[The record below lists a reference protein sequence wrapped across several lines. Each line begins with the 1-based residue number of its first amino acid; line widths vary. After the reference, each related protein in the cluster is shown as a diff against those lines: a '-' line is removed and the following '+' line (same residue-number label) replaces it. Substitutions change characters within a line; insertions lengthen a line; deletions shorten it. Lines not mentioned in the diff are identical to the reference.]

1 MDSRNL
7 KDFRYDPLN
16 ISEEDDADI
25 LKPSV
30 YHQEINTLKIEKLSN
45 RVTIISVIIP
55 CLIFAI
61 LVFGYMDMKERV
73 VDADASKTL
82 QVEAIARQVEE
93 KLNAL
98 DVRIAK
104 NKFDFDQALPLIT
117 QKEKALET
125 QLTKM
130 AGSKVDAK
138 TLNAAIAKLDKEILN
153 TAGQNKSALQ
163 AMETIKL
170 EIAALKETNARLE
183 KTADQLKQE
192 ITLFKT
198 GIESKMVKLSTY
210 DEMIGQMGKTTSL
223 LDKRLKEMDL
233 DKISGKDADKR
244 ISQVKLSLEKS
255 IQDLD
260 KKLAQQATVKPITSP
275 THLPPPKVPDTPVE
289 KKPVQPSQPTPL
301 LDTDKTGSGIIKE
314 KTLTE

>member
-16 ISEEDDADI
+16 ISEEDDQDI

-61 LVFGYMDMKERV
+61 LVFGYLDMKERV

-82 QVEAIARQVEE
+82 QVETIARQLEE

-117 QKEKALET
+117 KKEQDLEN

-130 AGSKVDAK
+130 AGSKIDAK

-163 AMETIKL
+163 AMETIKQ
-170 EIAALKETNARLE
+170 EIVALKETNIQLK
-183 KTADQLKQE
+183 KTADGIQQE
-192 ITLFKT
+192 MNVFKA
-198 GIESKMVKLSTY
+198 GVESKIAKLSTY
-210 DEMIGQMGKTTSL
+210 DEKIAQIGVTTSL
-223 LDKRLKEMDL
+223 NDKKLKELELNKLSGNEVDKRLN
-233 DKISGKDADKR
+233 
-244 ISQVKLSLEKS
+244 QVKLSLEKT

-260 KKLAQQATVKPITSP
+260 KKMVQQAAVKTQTS
-275 THLPPPKVPDTPVE
+275 THLPPPKVPDTPIE
-289 KKPVQPSQPTPL
+289 KKPVQPSQPAPL
-301 LDTDKTGSGIIKE
+301 LDTDKTGSGTIKE